1 MWKNNMQIIA
11 NIGAMTRP
19 QFRNMPTLDLAG
31 AIDDYYNSKDAAVA
45 RVDAE
50 AEKQRRQAMVDE
62 MTAQHPEAAAQIAAD
77 PMGYAKMLEERAK
90 AERDQQFKMDMLN
103 RQFSNSLALA
113 DRQNANSIGLAK
125 MRNELQ
131 NQAAANA
138 KEQRAAELEEALN
151 SGMITK
157 EQYNLAKQR
166 DLLGD
171 IVNGG
176 KSGGGAFDSKNEF
189 ISLLGIKNTPAI
201 WDALPEED
209 KKSIQARLNY
219 MSNNPNNIYETS
231 YQRAA
236 GSAAAGLEYKPQLK
250 IAEETAKNMA
260 AQNKE
265 YSEFEANMP
274 SLEAM
279 TDELIDLADKATYTQ
294 VGQLRD
300 ALLRQADMPMSEG
313 GIAREK
319 YRQVVRNELIP
330 QLKRTFGGQLSDS
343 ERTEL
348 LGTLGNE
355 NLSPEEKKAAVK
367 SFIESKRR
375 QMKYYQRMK
384 AASNNTLPNN
394 NLQVGQTIGGF
405 KIVGVE

>member
-1 MWKNNMQIIA
+1 MWKNNMQAIA
-11 NIGAMTRP
+11 NIGSLTRP
-19 QFRNMPTLDLAG
+19 KYVKMPTLDLAG

-103 RQFSNSLALA
+103 RQFSNSMALA
-113 DRQNANSIGLAK
+113 DRQHANSVGLAK
-125 MRNELQ
+125 MRDELQ

-138 KEQRAAELEEALN
+138 KAQRAAELEEALN

-157 EQYNLAKQR
+157 EQYNRAKQR

-176 KSGGGAFDSKNEF
+176 KVGGGAFDSKNEF

-236 GSAAAGLEYKPQLK
+236 GSAAAKQQATDIQNAIQSQYQQQTLSNAIDLVDSLPENLFKPYAEISSKASTYTEGRLGMTPEENEQYGYLERTIGSIENDLIAKARSKGQTGINT
-250 IAEETAKNMA
+250 IAE
-260 AQNKE
+260 
-265 YSEFEANMP
+265 
-274 SLEAM
+274 
-279 TDELIDLADKATYTQ
+279 I
-294 VGQLRD
+294 
-300 ALLRQADMPMSEG
+300 RQAAKGLQLGRGKQRLKGALQAMYDIERKLDSMPTVMS
-313 GIAREK
+313 
-319 YRQVVRNELIP
+319 VMP
-330 QLKRTFGGQLSDS
+330 Q
-343 ERTEL
+343 
-348 LGTLGNE
+348 
-355 NLSPEEKKAAVK
+355 
-367 SFIESKRR
+367 
-375 QMKYYQRMK
+375 
-384 AASNNTLPNN
+384 NN